1 MRTITAAAHTR
12 RALLTGAAATAAGLG
27 LDLGPTGG
35 GPARARAAGGSAG
48 QPGRRVAV
56 LGGGVAGL
64 SAAQEL
70 AERGYRVTVYE
81 RNGALGG
88 KARSMDV
95 PGTARGGRR
104 PLPGEHGFRFFPGF
118 YRNLPDTL
126 RRIPLPAGAPG
137 RTVHDNLVD
146 ATEELFPRAGGRP
159 ALRLPFRTVSAPPVL
174 GELLPDALLQTL
186 TGLLD
191 TALHL
196 PATEVAYFANRL
208 LVHFTSCELRR
219 YEQWERVPWWRFIR
233 AGEMSYDYQRLL
245 GVGITRNIV
254 ATRAEEAS
262 TRTVARI
269 LQAFVHN
276 VLGRGNDGEPDRV
289 LNAPIG
295 EAWIGPWEHRLRSLG
310 VRFELGT
317 EVEELL
323 YAGGRITGVRLRD
336 ASTPVLAD
344 HYVSA
349 MPVEHARATWG
360 PALRAADPQ
369 LARCDRLRTDWMV
382 GVQFYLRARTPIVH
396 GHVDLVDSPWAVTC
410 VGQAQF
416 WRDRD
421 FRRDYGDGQAAD
433 CLSAI
438 VSQWDAP
445 GIVYGKPALKCSRE
459 EVVRET
465 WAQLKDSLNSGG
477 RRVLDDADLLT
488 WFIDPAVTGLGGPA
502 PANREQLLIHP
513 AGTLYN
519 RPSAATAVPNLFL
532 AGDYVATDIDLA
544 TMEGAN
550 ESARRAVNALLDA
563 DASPAPRCTV
573 WPLYR
578 PPELAALQQ
587 QDEGRYRRGLP
598 NVFDQG

>member
-1 MRTITAAAHTR
+1 
-12 RALLTGAAATAAGLG
+12 
-27 LDLGPTGG
+27 
-35 GPARARAAGGSAG
+35 
-48 QPGRRVAV
+48 VAV

-81 RNGALGG
+81 RNEVLGG

-126 RRIPLPAGAPG
+126 RRIPLPTGSVG
-137 RTVHDNLVD
+137 RTVHDNLVN

-159 ALRLPFRTVSAPPVL
+159 ALRLPFRTVTTLPVL

-196 PATEVAYFANRL
+196 PAAEVAYFANRL

-262 TRTVARI
+262 TRSVARI
-269 LQAFVHN
+269 LQAFVYN
-276 VLGRGNDGEPDRV
+276 ILGQGNDGEPDRV
-289 LNAPIG
+289 LNAPTS
-295 EAWIGPWEHRLRSLG
+295 EAWIGPWEAHLRSLG

-317 EVEELL
+317 DVQELM
-323 YAGGRITGVRLRD
+323 YGNGRIGGVRLRD
-336 ASTPVLAD
+336 ANAPVLAD

-360 PALRAADPQ
+360 PALRSADPQ

-382 GVQFYLRARTPIVH
+382 GVQFYLRRRTPIVH

-410 VGQAQF
+410 IGQAQF
-416 WRDRD
+416 WPGRD
-421 FRRDYGDGQAAD
+421 FRRDYGDGQVAE

-438 VSQWDAP
+438 VSQWDTP

-465 WAQLKDSLNSGG
+465 WAQLKDSLNGGG
-477 RRVLDDADLLT
+477 RRVLDDADLVT
-488 WFIDPAVTGLGGPA
+488 WFIDPAVTGLGGPD

-513 AGTLYN
+513 AGTVYN
-519 RPSAATAVPNLFL
+519 RPSAVTAVPNLFL

-563 DASPAPRCTV
+563 DGSPAPRCTV

-587 QDEGRYRRGLP
+587 QDETRYRRGLP
-598 NVFDQG
+598 NALDAG